1 MEEELHIVQHLL
13 FGGESEGQSPELQD
27 QEFLQT
33 IEETAQQ
40 LLKAYW
46 LLNRRGRMGVDAFNI
61 REAESLKSLAMSSAF
76 LCGRRSATEADA
88 LVAIWIME
96 EMLLL
101 TTGVS
106 LLSFRQLPTPNIFE
120 FGAQR
125 KGEKNVRAASRHF
138 YSHVL
143 SLLIEP

>member
-1 MEEELHIVQHLL
+1 MDEELQIVQHLL
-13 FGGESEGQSPELQD
+13 FGGESEGQSLELQD
-27 QEFLQT
+27 EKVFRT

-46 LLNRRGRMGVDAFNI
+46 LLNRRGRMGIDSFNI

-76 LCGRRSATEADA
+76 LCGRRSAIEADA
-88 LVAIWIME
+88 LIAIWIME

-120 FGAQR
+120 VGTQR
-125 KGEKNVRAASRHF
+125 KEEKNVRVASRLF